1 MTNILSVGKSALNAA
16 QVGIS
21 VTGHN
26 IANANTEGYSRQ
38 TISQQ
43 TKPAQNFGYGYVG
56 QGTDVTTIE
65 RVFNETLAKQMNNSY
80 SVYEGVDTHKS
91 NLDQI
96 NTMLADSEAG
106 LNPAMNDFFASIQNL
121 SANASDIPSRQ
132 VMLSSSNA
140 LANRLNSMGDRLNSL
155 QQDVSNQIT
164 GYVSSINGIAS
175 QIQSLN
181 VTIQDSLGATGTP
194 PNDLMDQRDN
204 LVTELS
210 KMIKTSVLDD
220 GAGGYN
226 VFVGKGLPLVIG
238 KDQYQMVATQNPT
251 DPTRM
256 EVGYSSK
263 GKVTILGEQ
272 SLDGGK
278 LGGLISFREES
289 LDLTQN
295 RLGQIG
301 LVLAQKMNDL
311 QAGGFDL
318 NGDAGTDLFSV
329 PEPTVTGHT
338 DNTGT
343 AIVSSTIADPD
354 AVTSS
359 DYRIKYDG
367 TNYNII
373 RSDDNNI
380 QSFGSLPQTVDGVTF
395 QIDSGTMLAGDE
407 FKIMPTHGVAE
418 EFKVVID
425 DPNMLAMAGSA
436 TGGPSDNE
444 NGLLMAKLQLE
455 AVVQGPNDAVNKTTF
470 SSAFAQLTS
479 LIGNQANEL
488 SVIGTAESS
497 ALDAA
502 IKNMQSESGVNLDEE
517 AANLIQYQQAYQAAG
532 KMMQMASELFN
543 VILQLGA

>member
-26 IANANTEGYSRQ
+26 IANANTPGYSRQ

-43 TKPAQNFGYGYVG
+43 TKQAQNFGYGYVG

-65 RVFNETLAKQMNNSY
+65 RVFNETLAKQMNNSH
-80 SVYEGVDTHKS
+80 SVYEGVNAHKS

-96 NTMLADSEAG
+96 DNMLADAEAG

-132 VMLSSSNA
+132 VMLSSASA
-140 LANRLNSMGDRLNSL
+140 LANRFNSMGDRLNTL
-155 QQDVSNQIT
+155 QQDVSNQIA

-175 QIQSLN
+175 QLQSLN
-181 VTIQDSLGATGTP
+181 VSIQDALGATGTP

-210 KMIKTSVLDD
+210 KMIKTSVIDD
-220 GAGGYN
+220 GSGGYN
-226 VFVGKGLPLVIG
+226 VFIGNGLPLVIG
-238 KDQYQMVATQNPT
+238 KDQFDMVAAQNPT
-251 DPTRM
+251 DPTRL
-256 EVGYSSK
+256 EVAYSSK
-263 GKVTILGEQ
+263 GKVTILGKD

-289 LDLTQN
+289 LDFTQN
-295 RLGQIG
+295 RMGQIG

-318 NGDAGTDLFSV
+318 NGDPGTDLFQIPSPAV
-329 PEPTVTGHT
+329 SAHA

-343 AIVSSTIADPD
+343 AVVSAAIATPD
-354 AVTSS
+354 SVTSS

-373 RSDDNNI
+373 RDDDNKI
-380 QSFGSLPQTVDGVTF
+380 QSFGSLPQTVDGITF
-395 QIDSGTMLAGDE
+395 QIDSGAMLAGDE
-407 FKIMPTHGVAE
+407 YKILPTRKVAE
-418 EFKVVID
+418 EFKVLID
-425 DPNMLAMAGSA
+425 DPNKLAMAGSA
-436 TGGPSDNE
+436 TTGPSDNE
-444 NGLLMAKLQLE
+444 NALLMAKLQLE

-470 SSAFAQLTS
+470 ASAFAQLTS
-479 LIGNQANEL
+479 AIGNQANEL
-488 SVIGTAESS
+488 SVISTAESS

-502 IKNMQSESGVNLDEE
+502 IKNMQSQSGVNLDEE

-543 VILQLGA
+543 VILQLGG

>member
-26 IANANTEGYSRQ
+26 IANANTPGYSRQ

-43 TKPAQNFGYGYVG
+43 TKQAQNFGYGYVG
-56 QGTDVTTIE
+56 QGTDVSTIE

-80 SVYEGVDTHKS
+80 SVFEGVDTHKS

-106 LNPAMNDFFASIQNL
+106 LNPAMNDFFASIQNV

-132 VMLSSSNA
+132 VMLSSANA
-140 LANRLNSMGDRLNSL
+140 LANRLNSMGGRLNSM
-155 QQDVSNQIT
+155 QQDVSTQIT
-164 GYVSSINGIAS
+164 GYVSSINGIAE
-175 QIQSLN
+175 QLKSLN
-181 VTIQDSLGATGTP
+181 SSIANALGATGNP
-194 PNDLMDQRDN
+194 PNDLMDQRDG
-204 LVTELS
+204 LITDLS
-210 KMIKTSVLDD
+210 KLIKTSIVDD

-226 VFVGKGLPLVIG
+226 VFVGNGLPLVVG
-238 KDQYQMVATQNPT
+238 KDRYDMVATPSPT

-256 EVGYSSK
+256 EVAYSSK
-263 GKVTILGEQ
+263 GKVTILGKE

-278 LGGLISFREES
+278 LGGLVSYREES
-289 LDLTQN
+289 LDETQN
-295 RLGQIG
+295 RMGQIG
-301 LVLAQKMNDL
+301 LVLAEKMNAL

-318 NGDAGTDLFSV
+318 NGNAGTDLFEV
-329 PEPTVTGHT
+329 PSPAVSAHSE
-338 DNTGT
+338 NTGS
-343 AIVSSTIADPD
+343 AVVSSIIADPD

-373 RSDDNNI
+373 RSADNQT

-395 QIDSGTMLAGDE
+395 QIDSGTMAAGDE
-407 FKIMPTHGVAE
+407 YKIMPTHSVAE
-418 EFKVVID
+418 KFKVLID
-425 DPNMLAMAGSA
+425 DPNLLALAGSA

-479 LIGNQANEL
+479 VIGNQANEL